1 LEKIEM
7 KKTLVA
13 LAAVSAVAAFAQTTD
28 GKPGVQI
35 QGLFSG
41 GYQANSWKGVR
52 VSGFDQNG
60 SGTSQVNIRVLED
73 LGGGMSAYGRLE
85 NDFSFMN
92 NATNQGVLP
101 TYAASSTEVL
111 VPGVKS
117 SVQKT
122 TTGVASTWLNGE
134 LAVGLRGPFGDL
146 AFGALNNAGLNYIQ
160 AVAAPLQGTSFGGG
174 YGMVLGADPTLTTV
188 RWANSFRYL
197 SPTIN
202 GIQATVIMAMKQ
214 NNATVPVSA
223 TSGVA
228 VTTTSLGVG
237 LNNQVGATEIGLK
250 YANGPLNAGFVSS
263 RTSIDSF
270 CASPTTATIA
280 GTSVQSPCFVA
291 AGAAAG
297 FPATATA
304 YSTAQDNKQNSLAA
318 SYDLGNGLLV
328 SGAYQKTTL
337 GAIGAA
343 MTDNQSARTANFYN
357 VQYKM
362 DANTFFVSVGSVKE
376 TASLST
382 TTGKTSTF
390 TGAGYNY
397 ALSKNT
403 ALVARWESFKDD
415 IGIIGTLQASTAY
428 TSTQGTTAT
437 NNTRVRSMFG
447 IHSAF

>member
-1 LEKIEM
+1 M

-52 VSGFDQNG
+52 VSGIDQNG

-101 TYAASSTEVL
+101 TYAASSAAGLT
-111 VPGVKS
+111 PGVTS
-117 SVQKT
+117 TVQKT
-122 TTGVASTWLNGE
+122 ATGVASTWLNGE
-134 LAVGLRGPFGDL
+134 LAVGLRAPFGDL

-160 AVAAPLQGTSFGGG
+160 AVASPLQGTSFGGG

-197 SPTIN
+197 FPTIN
-202 GIQATVIMAMKQ
+202 GIQASVIMAMKQ
-214 NNATVPVSA
+214 NNATVPVA
-223 TSGVA
+223 ASGVA

-270 CASPTTATIA
+270 CASPAATTATIA
-280 GTSVQSPCFVA
+280 GTSQLSPCAAANLA
-291 AGAAAG
+291 AGVI
-297 FPATATA
+297 
-304 YSTAQDNKQNSLAA
+304 STAQDNKQNSLAA

-337 GAIGAA
+337 GAIGTA
-343 MTDNQSARTANFYN
+343 MTDNQSARNANFYN
-357 VQYKM
+357 VQYTM
-362 DANTFFVSVGSVKE
+362 GANTFFVSVGAVKE
-376 TASLST
+376 TATLNT
-382 TTGKTSTF
+382 ANGKTSNF

>member
-1 LEKIEM
+1 M

-101 TYAASSTEVL
+101 TYAASTAAAL
-111 VPGVKS
+111 VPAGPS
-117 SVQKT
+117 TVQKT
-122 TTGVASTWLNGE
+122 ATGVASTWLNGE
-134 LAVGLRGPFGDL
+134 LAVGLRGPFGDI
-146 AFGALNNAGLNYIQ
+146 AFGALNNSGLNYIQ
-160 AVAAPLQGTSFGGG
+160 AVASPLQGTSFGGG
-174 YGMVLGADPTLTTV
+174 YGMVLGADPTLTIV

-197 SPTIN
+197 SPTVN
-202 GIQATVIMAMKQ
+202 GFQGSVIMAMKQ
-214 NNATVPVSA
+214 NNASVPVST

-250 YANGPLNAGFVSS
+250 YANGPLNVGFVSS
-263 RTSIDSF
+263 STSIDSF
-270 CASPTTATIA
+270 CASPSSTATVA
-280 GTSVQSPCFVA
+280 GSTAANPCFS
-291 AGAAAG
+291 
-297 FPATATA
+297 ATTLATGSVI
-304 YSTAQDNKQNSLAA
+304 STAQSNKQNSLAA
-318 SYDLGNGLLV
+318 NYNLGNGLLV

-337 GAIGAA
+337 GAVGTV
-343 MTDNQSARTANFYN
+343 MTDNQSARNANYYN
-357 VQYKM
+357 LQYTM
-362 DANTFFVSVGSVKE
+362 GANTFFVSVGAVKE
-376 TASLST
+376 TASSAT
-382 TTGKTSTF
+382 NTGKTSNF

>member
-101 TYAASSTEVL
+101 TYAASTTVAL
-111 VPGVKS
+111 VPGASS

-122 TTGVASTWLNGE
+122 TVGAASTWLNGE
-134 LAVGLRGPFGDL
+134 LAVGLRGPFGDI
-146 AFGALNNAGLNYIQ
+146 AFGALNNSGLNYIQ
-160 AVAAPLQGTSFGGG
+160 AVASPLQGTSFGGG
-174 YGMVLGADPTLTTV
+174 YGMVLGADPTLTVV

-197 SPTIN
+197 SPTVN
-202 GIQATVIMAMKQ
+202 GFQGSVIMAMKQ
-214 NNATVPVSA
+214 NNATVPVSS

-250 YANGPLNAGFVSS
+250 YANGPLNVGFVSS

-280 GTSVQSPCFVA
+280 GTTVASPCYSA
-291 AGAAAG
+291 TS

-318 SYDLGNGLLV
+318 NYDLGNGLLV

-337 GAIGAA
+337 GAVGTA
-343 MTDNQSARTANFYN
+343 MTDNQSARNASYYN
-357 VQYKM
+357 LQYTM
-362 DANTFFVSVGSVKE
+362 GANTFFVSVGSVKE

>member
-35 QGLFSG
+35 NGLFSG
-41 GYQANSWKGVR
+41 GFQANSWKGVR

-92 NATNQGVLP
+92 NATNQGIVPNYSASTAAALTP
-101 TYAASSTEVL
+101 GASSTL
-111 VPGVKS
+111 
-117 SVQKT
+117 QKT

-134 LAVGLRGPFGDL
+134 LAVGLRGPFGDI
-146 AFGALNNAGLNYIQ
+146 AFGALNNSGLNYIQ

-174 YGMVLGADPTLTTV
+174 YGMVLGADPTLLVV

-197 SPTIN
+197 SPTVK
-202 GIQATVIMAMKQ
+202 GFQGSVIMAMKQ
-214 NNATVPVSA
+214 NNATVPVSSL
-223 TSGVA
+223 SGVA

-250 YANGPLNAGFVSS
+250 YANGPLNVGFVSS
-263 RTSIDSF
+263 KTSIDSF
-270 CASPTTATIA
+270 CAAPQTATIA
-280 GTSVQSPCFVA
+280 GTAVASPCFSA
-291 AGAAAG
+291 AT
-297 FPATATA
+297 FPSTTVA
-304 YSTAQDNKQNSLAA
+304 YSTAQDNKQNSIAA
-318 SYDLGNGLLV
+318 NYDLGNGFLV

-337 GAIGAA
+337 GAVGAVMA
-343 MTDNQSARTANFYN
+343 GEQSARNANFYN
-357 VQYKM
+357 LMYTTG
-362 DANTFFVSVGSVKE
+362 ANTFFVSAGTVKE
-376 TASLST
+376 TATLAT
-382 TTGKTSTF
+382 NNNRTSAF

-415 IGIIGTLQASTAY
+415 INIIGALQASTAY
-428 TSTQGTTAT
+428 TSTQGTAAT

>member
-13 LAAVSAVAAFAQTTD
+13 LAAFSAVAAFAQTTD

-101 TYAASSTEVL
+101 TYAASTAVALTPGASST
-111 VPGVKS
+111 
-117 SVQKT
+117 VQKT
-122 TTGVASTWLNGE
+122 ATGVAATWLNGE

-146 AFGALNNAGLNYIQ
+146 AFGALNNSGLNYIQ
-160 AVAAPLQGTSFGGG
+160 AVAAPLQGTSFAGG
-174 YGMVLGADPTLTTV
+174 YGMVLGADPTLTVV

-202 GIQATVIMAMKQ
+202 GIQGSVIMAMKQ
-214 NNATVPVSA
+214 NNASVPVSA

-250 YANGPLNAGFVSS
+250 YANGPLNVGFVSTK
-263 RTSIDSF
+263 TSIDSF

-280 GTSVQSPCFVA
+280 GTSVASPCFANLTTLA
-291 AGAAAG
+291 AG
-297 FPATATA
+297 T
-304 YSTAQDNKQNSLAA
+304 YSLAQDNKQNSLAA
-318 SYDLGNGLLV
+318 NYDLGNGFLV

-337 GAIGAA
+337 GAVGTA
-343 MTDNQSARTANFYN
+343 MTDNQSARNASFYN
-357 VQYKM
+357 LQYTTG
-362 DANTFFVSVGSVKE
+362 ANTLFISAGNVKE
-376 TASLST
+376 TATLNSNNT
-382 TTGKTSTF
+382 KTSTF